1 MHPFVYEGA
10 ADTRAA
16 SEAVAREPG
25 ARFLAGGTTLIDL
38 MKLTVE
44 RPARVVDINALP
56 LRSIEEQADGSLRI
70 GALVRNGDL
79 AEHALVRS
87 RYPVL
92 AQALL
97 AGASAQVRNMA
108 TTAGNLMQR
117 TRCYYFRDPASA
129 CNKRS
134 PGSGC
139 PAQDGYNRIHAVLG
153 TSEHC
158 IATHASDMA
167 VALAALDA
175 TLRIDGP
182 SGERS
187 VPLTQFYSA
196 PGTEPARETVLE
208 HGELITAVDVPALP
222 WAARSLYLKVR
233 DRASFAFALA
243 SAAVALDTD
252 AGHIREARIALGG
265 VATIPWRAAQ
275 AEQALAGRPLD
286 AAAYRAAAETALA
299 GAVPRKHNAF
309 KVELAQRTLIRALSL
324 AGEMS

>member
-1 MHPFVYEGA
+1 MHPFVYEDA

-16 SEAVAREPG
+16 CDAVAREPD

-44 RPARVVDINALP
+44 RPTRVVDINALP
-56 LRSIEEQADGSLRI
+56 LQSIEELADGSLRI

-79 AEHALVRS
+79 ADHALVRS
-87 RYPVL
+87 RYPML

-97 AGASAQVRNMA
+97 AGASTQVRNMA
-108 TTAGNLMQR
+108 TAAGNLMQR

-233 DRASFAFALA
+233 DRGSFAFALA

-265 VATIPWRAAQ
+265 VATIPWRAAE
-275 AEQALAGRPLD
+275 AEQVLAGRPLD
-286 AAAYRAAAETALA
+286 AAAYRAAAEAALA
-299 GAVPRKHNAF
+299 GAAPRKHNAF
-309 KVELAQRTLIRALSL
+309 KVELARRTLIRALSL